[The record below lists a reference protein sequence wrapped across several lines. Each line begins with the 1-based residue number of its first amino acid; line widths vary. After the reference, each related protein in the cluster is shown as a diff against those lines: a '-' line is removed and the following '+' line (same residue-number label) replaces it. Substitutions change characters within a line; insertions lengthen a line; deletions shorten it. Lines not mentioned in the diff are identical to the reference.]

1 MIVIYAST
9 TLFRNKRFALNKMFQ
24 QNSSKFAILYLQK
37 FMLIYSFFISYNFTF
52 SFMNPRSIL
61 TQTRVIMK
69 EKLKF
74 YQMKNEWNYMGFL
87 KLHRINVSLENL
99 LSANLFFWRVTTYHK
114 RNFSTTNGVA
124 RTWNIDNLLAIFV
137 P

>member
-1 MIVIYAST
+1 MQAPHSSETRGLHST
-9 TLFRNKRFALNKMFQ
+9 KC
-24 QNSSKFAILYLQK
+24 SSKTHQNLLFYIYKNSCWFIL
-37 FMLIYSFFISYNFTF
+37 F
-52 SFMNPRSIL
+52 SFHITLLFPLWMPRSIL
-61 TQTRVIMK
+61 TQTRVFMK
-69 EKLKF
+69 EKRKF